1 MILQVDRQFDIPFPG
16 SVEDGIAFIR
26 DVKKSLENVSF
37 IRNLRIEGNEVFA
50 YLRIEVPFL
59 GERLLDFKSTLESVP
74 DGANLIAQKLDG
86 KFWAAVN
93 GEGRVTSTGAT
104 SSSNDSSASLL
115 DPKDAPNGL
124 GSLRSS
130 IHYHLRAEV
139 HLELPVAEKWGGR
152 AFAKM
157 AEATAQRT
165 IERMAQ
171 EFPIGVSKG
180 MLK

>member
-1 MILQVDRQFDIPFPG
+1 MILHVDRQFDIPFPG
-16 SVEDGIAFIR
+16 HVDDGIAFIR

-37 IRNLRIEGNEVFA
+37 IRNLRVEGNDVFA
-50 YLRIEVPFL
+50 HLRIEVPFL
-59 GERLLDFKSTLESVP
+59 GERLLDFRSTLEPVI
-74 DGANLIAQKLDG
+74 DGANLIAQPLEG

-93 GEGRVTSTGAT
+93 GEGRVTSTGTT
-104 SSSNDSSASLL
+104 SSSNDSSASLRSSSN
-115 DPKDAPNGL
+115 DSSA
-124 GSLRSS
+124 SLRSS

-180 MLK
+180 MPRF

>member
-16 SVEDGIAFIR
+16 SVDDGIAFIR

-37 IRNLRIEGNEVFA
+37 IRNLRIEGHDVFA
-50 YLRIEVPFL
+50 HLRIEVPFL
-59 GERLLDFKSTLESVP
+59 GERLLDFKSSLEPVP

-93 GEGRVTSTGAT
+93 GEGRVSGGGAT
-104 SSSNDSSASLL
+104 SN
-115 DPKDAPNGL
+115 
-124 GSLRSS
+124 

-180 MLK
+180 MPK

>member
-1 MILQVDRQFDIPFPG
+1 MILEVDRQFDIPFPG
-16 SVEDGIAFIR
+16 NVEDGIAFIR

-37 IRNLRIEGNEVFA
+37 IRNLRIEGNNVFA
-50 YLRIEVPFL
+50 HLRIEVPFL
-59 GERLLDFKSTLESVP
+59 GERLLDFKSTLVPVP
-74 DGANLIAQKLDG
+74 DGANLIAQKLEG

-93 GEGRVTSTGAT
+93 GEGRVSSTGAT
-104 SSSNDSSASLL
+104 
-115 DPKDAPNGL
+115 
-124 GSLRSS
+124 SS

-157 AEATAQRT
+157 AQATAQRT

-171 EFPIGVSKG
+171 EFPMGVSKG
-180 MLK
+180 MPKP

>member
-1 MILQVDRQFDIPFPG
+1 MILHVDRQFDIPFPG
-16 SVEDGIAFIR
+16 SVDDGIAFIR

-37 IRNLRIEGNEVFA
+37 IRNLRVEGSEVFA
-50 YLRIEVPFL
+50 HLRIEVPFL
-59 GERLLDFKSTLESVP
+59 GERLLDFKSTLEPVP
-74 DGANLIAQKLDG
+74 DGANLVAQKLDG

-93 GEGRVTSTGAT
+93 GEGRVSGTGAT
-104 SSSNDSSASLL
+104 
-115 DPKDAPNGL
+115 
-124 GSLRSS
+124 SS

-139 HLELPVAEKWGGR
+139 HLELPVADKWGGR

-180 MLK
+180 MSK

>member
-1 MILQVDRQFDIPFPG
+1 MILEVDRTFEIPFQG
-16 SVEDGIAFIR
+16 NVDAGIAFIR
-26 DVKKSLENVSF
+26 DVQKSLENVSF
-37 IRNLRIEGNEVFA
+37 IRNLRVEGNDVFA
-50 YLRIEVPFL
+50 HLRIEVPFL
-59 GERLLDFKSTLESVP
+59 GERLLDFRSTLEPVS
-74 DGANLIAQKLDG
+74 DGANLIAQKLEG

-93 GEGRVTSTGAT
+93 GEGRVTGTGAT
-104 SSSNDSSASLL
+104 
-115 DPKDAPNGL
+115 
-124 GSLRSS
+124 SS

-180 MLK
+180 MPKL

>member
-1 MILQVDRQFDIPFPG
+1 MILHVDRQFEIPFPG
-16 SVEDGIAFIR
+16 PSASAIAFIR
-26 DVKKSLENVSF
+26 DVQKSLENVSF
-37 IRNLRIEGNEVFA
+37 IRNLRVEGNDVFA
-50 YLRIEVPFL
+50 HLRIEVPFL
-59 GERLLDFKSTLESVP
+59 GERLLDFRSTLEPVP
-74 DGANLIAQKLDG
+74 DGANLIAQKLEG

-104 SSSNDSSASLL
+104 SSSNDSSA
-115 DPKDAPNGL
+115 
-124 GSLRSS
+124 SLRSS

-180 MLK
+180 MPKT

>member
-1 MILQVDRQFDIPFPG
+1 MILHVDRQFDIPFPG
-16 SVEDGIAFIR
+16 PSEAGIAFIR

-37 IRNLRIEGNEVFA
+37 IRNLRVEGNEVFA
-50 YLRIEVPFL
+50 HLRIEVPFL
-59 GERLLDFKSTLESVP
+59 GERLLDFRSTLEPVI
-74 DGANLIAQKLDG
+74 DGANLIAQPLDG

-93 GEGRVTSTGAT
+93 GEGRVTGTGIA
-104 SSSNDSSASLL
+104 
-115 DPKDAPNGL
+115 
-124 GSLRSS
+124 SS

-139 HLELPVAEKWGGR
+139 HLELPIAEKWGGR

-180 MLK
+180 MPKQ

>member
-1 MILQVDRQFDIPFPG
+1 MILEVDRQFDIPFPG
-16 SVEDGIAFIR
+16 GVDDGIAFIR

-37 IRNLRIEGNEVFA
+37 IRNLRVEGNEVFA
-50 YLRIEVPFL
+50 HLRIEVPFL
-59 GERLLDFKSTLESVP
+59 GERLLDFRSTLEPVP
-74 DGANLIAQKLDG
+74 DGANLIAQKLEG

-93 GEGRVTSTGAT
+93 GEGRVSATGAT
-104 SSSNDSSASLL
+104 
-115 DPKDAPNGL
+115 
-124 GSLRSS
+124 SS

-180 MLK
+180 MPRG